1 MLNKIVRDRHW
12 GPCCCQVR
20 INSADYRLAVERAF
34 RFPVTWAGCLATALH
49 HLVNPVDPAVRHSRA
64 TAPLGPERMI
74 YRVLGSALIG
84 RSKWPR
90 QSSILGDRK
99 ISYTL

>member
-1 MLNKIVRDRHW
+1 MGRLSRD
-12 GPCCCQVR
+12 G
-20 INSADYRLAVERAF
+20 
-34 RFPVTWAGCLATALH
+34 LH
-49 HLVNPVDPAVRHSRA
+49 HLVNPVDPAVRHSRT

-74 YRVLGSALIG
+74 YRVPGSALIG